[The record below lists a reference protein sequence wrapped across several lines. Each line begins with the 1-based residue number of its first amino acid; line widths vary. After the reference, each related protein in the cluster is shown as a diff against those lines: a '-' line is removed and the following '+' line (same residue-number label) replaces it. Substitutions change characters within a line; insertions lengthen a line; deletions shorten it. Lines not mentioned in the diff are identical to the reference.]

1 MIAISSLLFLKKDVK
16 VIGLDLT
23 FSELSLTFGIS
34 AIEQLMGSTYFSTF
48 YFLVSIIFALILFL
62 SEIIVDSFLLR
73 FLESILAISSF
84 DCLFSSSFRF
94 YSSSFTFSFSSLDIS
109 FAFIFSWCSISFYL
123 ALISLYLYFSSN
135 FCLFSSSS
143 LRRITSFS
151 YSLFCFSLSFLNSR
165 WFSSSSLMSSRSIF
179 SFSFSCRSIAAASSI
194 LAWARRISSKMGSI
208 RYLAKSTNY

>member
-1 MIAISSLLFLKKDVK
+1 VTFFTFGSFKFEFELRFSLDDSINFFDLSSTLEEGTIGMIAISSLLFLKKDVK

-109 FAFIFSWCSISFYL
+109 FAFIFS
-123 ALISLYLYFSSN
+123 
-135 FCLFSSSS
+135 
-143 LRRITSFS
+143 
-151 YSLFCFSLSFLNSR
+151 
-165 WFSSSSLMSSRSIF
+165 
-179 SFSFSCRSIAAASSI
+179 
-194 LAWARRISSKMGSI
+194 
-208 RYLAKSTNY
+208 